1 MLRIDTISVLEEFFY
16 SKKKITL
23 DAIGREASEATI
35 DIYIRGFLRQIMER
49 VQEMAPELRMT
60 PHHIPGVNVQPR
72 YEIGNSMRATPTHVH
87 YPS

>member
-35 DIYIRGFLRQIMER
+35 DIYIRGFLRQLMER
-49 VQEMAPELRMT
+49 IQEMAPE
-60 PHHIPGVNVQPR
+60 
-72 YEIGNSMRATPTHVH
+72 MR
-87 YPS
+87 